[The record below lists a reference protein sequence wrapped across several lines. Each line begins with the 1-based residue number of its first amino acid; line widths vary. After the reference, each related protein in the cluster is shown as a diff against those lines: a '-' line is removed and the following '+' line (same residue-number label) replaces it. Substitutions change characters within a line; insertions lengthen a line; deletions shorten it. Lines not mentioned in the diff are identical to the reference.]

1 MSVECGCFLIHTM
14 TVSTLALYLAA
25 PAGLIGLLPM
35 LLIFGIFYMLIMRP
49 QQTRQKKWQSM
60 VNNVKPGDKVTTSGG
75 LRGTV
80 ISIKDDTAQ
89 IRVAPDNL
97 RLEIVRASIV
107 SVADESAS

>member
-1 MSVECGCFLIHTM
+1 MFI
-14 TVSTLALYLAA
+14 STLAILFAA
-25 PAGLIGLLPM
+25 PASLIGLLPM
-35 LLIFGIFYMLIMRP
+35 VLIFGIFYVLIMMP
-49 QQTRQKKWQSM
+49 QQKRQKKWQSM
-60 VNNVKPGDKVTTSGG
+60 VNNVKAGDKVTTSGG

-80 ISIKDDTAQ
+80 LSIKDDTAQ

>member
-1 MSVECGCFLIHTM
+1 MPNSMLLM
-14 TVSTLALYLAA
+14 YLAA
-25 PAGLIGLLPM
+25 PSAGLIGLLPM
-35 LLIFGIFYMLIMRP
+35 VLIFGIFYVLIMMP
-49 QQTRQKKWQSM
+49 QQKRQKKWQSM
-60 VNNVKPGDKVTTSGG
+60 VNNVKAGDKVTTSGG

-80 ISIKDDTAQ
+80 LSIKDDTAQ